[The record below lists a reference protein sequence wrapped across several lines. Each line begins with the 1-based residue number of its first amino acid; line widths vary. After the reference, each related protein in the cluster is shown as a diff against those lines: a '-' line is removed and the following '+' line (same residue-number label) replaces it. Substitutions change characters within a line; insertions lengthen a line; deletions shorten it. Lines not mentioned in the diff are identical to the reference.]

1 MKMIKIV
8 VGIVINVFKVF
19 DGRVFF
25 LIVFDMK
32 SFFFSIINI
41 ILIVVKIY
49 FKYI

>member
-8 VGIVINVFKVF
+8 VDIVINVFKVF

-25 LIVFDMK
+25 FIVFDMK
-32 SFFFSIINI
+32 SFFFSIMNI